1 MKKTVF
7 GVIASFSCEP
17 TPSYTVALF
26 DNKPEAEKFCK
37 WCGENVD
44 RVQEL
49 TGLQEDVRDFFVIP
63 MTLHENFLDAID
75 EIKNDA
81 V

>member
-1 MKKTVF
+1 MKEIF
-7 GVIASFSCEP
+7 GVITSFSYEP

-26 DNKPEAEKFCK
+26 SKKDEADAFCN

-49 TGLQEDVRDFFVIP
+49 TGLQEDIKEFFVIP
-63 MTLHENFLDAID
+63 TTLHENFLDAID